1 MSGVTD
7 AIDPGQRLNRC
18 LAPQRWWLRGATLLA
33 LIGVV
38 LLITQSWLLAA
49 VFHHWLLLWQG
60 RESLGHPSAWLAG
73 LAVCMVLRPLLH
85 AGREGLSRQASRHAR
100 VALRSQL
107 LTQLGRLGPVRRQFG
122 SDGALATQVLEQVD
136 ALDGYISRYRVQ
148 SLLAVVV
155 PCLIAAVVALHSP
168 LAAGLMLM
176 TAPLVPLF
184 MILVGR
190 AAAGASQ
197 QQFTALAR
205 MGGRF
210 LDLVRGMATLQRMG
224 ATDQAEAKVAQASDA
239 YRGRTMRVLR
249 LAFLSSA
256 VLEFFAALAIALV
269 ALYLGLGLLGLLPWA
284 KADVPVP
291 YQGALFILLLAP
303 EFYAPLRQLGSD
315 YHARAEALGAMQALS
330 PLLEADTWQPQGLP
344 LSPTAVSG
352 ESLAVECREL
362 SVSGEGGRLRLAPL
376 NLTLAAGERLLV
388 QGESGAGKSS
398 LLQVLLG
405 FTAYQGSLKAKD
417 CELSQWPRNAWQRQ
431 LGYLSQQPPI
441 QSGSIADNLRLA
453 APDKSDAE
461 LIEVL
466 TQVGLWPILVRGN
479 GLATQLGER
488 GQGVSGGQLQRLGLA
503 QLLLRDAALWL
514 FDEPTAHLD
523 PDAAWQLNTLI
534 GQLSR
539 GRSVMIVSH
548 ESAGLGWVDR
558 RVELSLQ
565 EAMAC
570 CG

>member
-1 MSGVTD
+1 
-7 AIDPGQRLNRC
+7 
-18 LAPQRWWLRGATLLA
+18 
-33 LIGVV
+33 
-38 LLITQSWLLAA
+38 
-49 VFHHWLLLWQG
+49 
-60 RESLGHPSAWLAG
+60 
-73 LAVCMVLRPLLH
+73 MVLRPFLH
-85 AGREGLSRQASRHAR
+85 AGREWLSRQASLRAR
-100 VALRSQL
+100 DALRSQL
-107 LTQLGRLGPVRRQFG
+107 LTQLGHLGPVRRQFG

-136 ALDGYISRYRVQ
+136 ALDGYVSRYRVQ
-148 SLLAVVV
+148 SLLAVLV

-197 QQFTALAR
+197 QQFVALAR

-224 ATDQAEAKVAQASDA
+224 ATDQAETKVAQASDA

-284 KADVPVP
+284 KAEVPVP

-303 EFYAPLRQLGSD
+303 EFYAPLRQLGTD
-315 YHARAEALGAMQALS
+315 YHARAEAIGAMQALM
-330 PLLEADTWQPQGLP
+330 PLLEADTWQPQEAPLP
-344 LSPTAVSG
+344 PVARNV
-352 ESLAVECREL
+352 ESFTVECSEL
-362 SVSGEGGRLRLAPL
+362 SVRGEGGRLRLAPL
-376 NLTLAAGERLLV
+376 NLTLAAGERVLV
-388 QGESGAGKSS
+388 QGESGVGKSS
-398 LLQVLLG
+398 FLHALLG
-405 FTAYQGSLKAKD
+405 FSAYQGSLKAKG
-417 CELSQWPRNAWQRQ
+417 CELARWPRATWQRQ

-453 APDKSDAE
+453 APDKTDQE

-466 TQVGLWPILVRGN
+466 NLVGLWPILLRGN

-488 GQGVSGGQLQRLGLA
+488 GQGLSGGQLQRLGLA

-523 PDAAWQLNTLI
+523 PDAAWQLNALI
-534 GQLSR
+534 GKLSR
-539 GRSVMIVSH
+539 GRSVLIVSH
-548 ESAGLGWVDR
+548 ESAGLEWVDR
-558 RVELSLQ
+558 QIELSSK

>member
-1 MSGVTD
+1 MSGATD

-33 LIGVV
+33 LVGAV
-38 LLITQSWLLAA
+38 LLIAQSWLLAA
-49 VFHHWLLLWQG
+49 LFHHWLLLWQG
-60 RESLGHPSAWLAG
+60 RASLGHPSAWLAG
-73 LAVCMVLRPLLH
+73 LAVCMVLCPFLH

-100 VALRSQL
+100 VALRGQL
-107 LTQLGRLGPVRRQFG
+107 LTQLGRLGPIRRQFG

-148 SLLAVVV
+148 SLLAVLV
-155 PCLIAAVVALHSP
+155 PCLIAVVVAVHSP

-197 QQFTALAR
+197 RQFTALAR

-315 YHARAEALGAMQALS
+315 YHARAEAIGAMQALS
-330 PLLEADTWQPQGLP
+330 PLLEADTWQPQGASI
-344 LSPTAVSG
+344 SPALSG
-352 ESLAVECREL
+352 ELFAVECREL

-376 NLTLAAGERLLV
+376 NLTLAEGERLLV

-398 LLQVLLG
+398 LLQALLG
-405 FTAYQGSLKAKD
+405 FTAYQGSLKAKG
-417 CELSQWPRNAWQRQ
+417 CELSHWPRDAWQGQ

-441 QSGSIADNLRLA
+441 QSGSIAANLRLA
-453 APDKSDAE
+453 APGKSDAE

-466 TQVGLWPILVRGN
+466 TLVGLWPILVRGN
-479 GLATQLGER
+479 GLATPLGER
-488 GQGVSGGQLQRLGLA
+488 GQGLSGGQLQRLGLA

-523 PDAAWQLNTLI
+523 PDAARQLNTLI

-539 GRSVMIVSH
+539 GRSVIIVSH
-548 ESAGLGWVDR
+548 ESAGLEWVDR
-558 RVELSLQ
+558 HIVLSSQ